1 MNQRLLLLLGVTI
14 MAMNASLTR
23 RWFLAGLLSTIGLVA
38 GGYLTPAKAVEPL
51 PDRIAV
57 LTFDDSSRS
66 HIEVARPLL
75 KKYGFSATFFIT
87 EGFDFKTNKKDYLTW
102 DEVKVLH
109 QDGFEIGNHTRDHKS
124 LDKVTP
130 AELKEQLQ
138 AIEERCAE
146 HGIPKPVSL
155 SYPGNGISPEAVKG
169 LKELGILF
177 ARRGGA
183 PEYSYESGQGAAYQP
198 GKDSPLLIPSAVDV
212 RPAWGL
218 DEFVNTVN
226 KVKPG
231 EIAVIQF
238 HGVPDT
244 AHDWVS
250 TTAEKFESYLRYLA
264 EKKYKVIAMRDLKN
278 YVDPTFSPEDPFAII
293 KQRQAA
299 LKK

>member
-1 MNQRLLLLLGVTI
+1 MHRSRRTFLQGLAIAAGVVAVSGALPLMAAEPIPERL
-14 MAMNASLTR
+14 
-23 RWFLAGLLSTIGLVA
+23 
-38 GGYLTPAKAVEPL
+38 
-51 PDRIAV
+51 AV

-87 EGFDFKTNKKDYLTW
+87 EGFDFKTNKKDYMTW
-102 DEVKVLH
+102 EEVKQLH
-109 QDGFEIGNHTRDHKS
+109 QDGFEIGNHTRDHLS
-124 LDKVTP
+124 LDKASP
-130 AELKEQLQ
+130 ESIKEQLA
-138 AIEERCAE
+138 AINDRCAE

-155 SYPGNGISPEAVKG
+155 SYPGNGISAEAVKG
-169 LKELGILF
+169 LKENGILF
-177 ARRGGA
+177 ARLGGA
-183 PEYSYESGQGAAYQP
+183 PEYTYESGNGPAYQP
-198 GKDSPLLIPSAVDV
+198 GKDSPLLIPSTVDV
-212 RPAWGL
+212 RPKWGL
-218 DEFVNTVN
+218 DEFVEAIS

-250 TTAEKFESYLRYLA
+250 TTSEKFEGYLRFLA

-278 YVDPTFSPEDPFAII
+278 YVDPAFSPEDPFAII